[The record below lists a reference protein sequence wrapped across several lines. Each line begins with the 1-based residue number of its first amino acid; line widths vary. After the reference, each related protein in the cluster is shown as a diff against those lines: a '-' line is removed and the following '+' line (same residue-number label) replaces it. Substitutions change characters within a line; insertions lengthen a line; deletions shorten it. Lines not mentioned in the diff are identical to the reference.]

1 MYKLVPLN
9 EVLKYVPEAEK
20 EEVSKVARGRG
31 GFLEQYKKGQ
41 LNEFWKNKREN
52 FIKRHLAQYRK
63 NPTRR
68 RWLALMM
75 WAFKA

>member
-1 MYKLVPLN
+1 MPIN
-9 EVLKYVPEAEK
+9 EVLKYVPLAEK

-31 GFLEQYKKGQ
+31 GFIEQYKKGP

-63 NPTRR
+63 NPTPRR
-68 RWLALMM
+68 KLALQM
-75 WAFKA
+75 WAYDP

>member
-1 MYKLVPLN
+1 MPIN
-9 EVLKYVPEAEK
+9 EVLKYIPLAEK

-31 GFLEQYKKGQ
+31 GFIEQYKKGP

-63 NPTRR
+63 NPTPRR
-68 RWLALMM
+68 KLALQM
-75 WAFKA
+75 WAYDP

>member
-1 MYKLVPLN
+1 MYKLMPIN
-9 EVLKYVPEAEK
+9 EVLKYIPLAEK

-31 GFLEQYKKGQ
+31 GFIEQYKKGP

-63 NPTRR
+63 NPTPRR
-68 RWLALMM
+68 KLALQM
-75 WAFKA
+75 WAYDP